1 MCVNAQTN
9 GTGARII
16 VELGQAAQG
25 EPNST
30 ELIKEKQMTPT
41 EMDKTGMPL
50 AATKS
55 SGAAARAVDGA
66 STRAHGAID
75 QMSASAVPAVNRMAS
90 GAHQAVDKATQF
102 ASGAADS
109 IVAKVDQLQDAQTRI
124 TEECRGYVREN
135 PLASVGIALA
145 AGYLL
150 SLLLRSR

>member
-1 MCVNAQTN
+1 
-9 GTGARII
+9 
-16 VELGQAAQG
+16 
-25 EPNST
+25 
-30 ELIKEKQMTPT
+30 MTPT
-41 EMDKTGMPL
+41 EMDQTEMLLPANG
-50 AATKS
+50 S
-55 SGAAARAVDGA
+55 SGAAARAVDDA

-75 QMSASAVPAVNRMAS
+75 KMSASAVPAVNRMAS
-90 GAHQAVDKATQF
+90 GAHQAVDRATQL

-109 IVAKVDQLQDAQTRI
+109 IVAKADQLQAAQTRI